1 MNFLLLEKTVKFKY
15 LRHFFKKANNSLALY
30 LVLNQRKNLS
40 LLKTKYN
47 LMTMQVPNLFLNLLL
62 DKKSKLK
69 WKWLSILQ
77 GIIYLCVSFDYNF
90 NILNLKSLVN
100 SKKDFFILGGFYRN
114 LFLSWESWKW
124 FLDKMSLLRASSQK
138 ELRFASLSSF
148 LFKVIYFLSF
158 FILMNLLYVKL
169 LFKQIENLEI

>member
-90 NILNLKSLVN
+90 NISNLKSLVN

-124 FLDKMSLLRASSQK
+124 FLEKISLLGLSSQK
-138 ELRFASLSSF
+138 ELRFASLNTF
-148 LFKVIYFLSF
+148 LYKVIYFLSF
-158 FILMNLLYVKL
+158 FILMNLLYIKL

>member
-15 LRHFFKKANNSLALY
+15 LRHFFKKANKSLALY

-90 NILNLKSLVN
+90 NISNLKSLVN

-124 FLDKMSLLRASSQK
+124 FLEKISLLGLSSQK
-138 ELRFASLSSF
+138 ELRFASLSNF

-158 FILMNLLYVKL
+158 FILMNLLYIKL

>member
-90 NILNLKSLVN
+90 NISNLKSLVN

-124 FLDKMSLLRASSQK
+124 FLEKISLLGLSSQK
-138 ELRFASLSSF
+138 ELRFASLGNF
-148 LFKVIYFLSF
+148 LLKVIYFLSF
-158 FILMNLLYVKL
+158 FILMNLLYIKL
-169 LFKQIENLEI
+169 LFKQIENLEV

>member
-62 DKKSKLK
+62 DKKGQLWIGTAGNNLHK
-69 WKWLSILQ
+69 
-77 GIIYLCVSFDYNF
+77 YNA
-90 NILNLKSLVN
+90 KT
-100 SKKDFFILGGFYRN
+100 N
-114 LFLSWESWKW
+114 LFDRLNINFETNQLK
-124 FLDKMSLLRASSQK
+124 FNKNRQK
-138 ELRFASLSSF
+138 
-148 LFKVIYFLSF
+148 
-158 FILMNLLYVKL
+158 
-169 LFKQIENLEI
+169 

>member
-124 FLDKMSLLRASSQK
+124 FLDKMSLLGASSQK